1 MYKLKQNDDYFDIMI
16 DKSLQGIARVH
27 NGLIVLKGC
36 NAILRK
42 DYMNMIG
49 KVKLISGGKTGNEL
63 IYTGFV
69 GPGMLTA
76 AVFGNSHSAPSVNN
90 ILNVIEEIGVNHSP
104 GILLIVQNYAEYPI
118 NFTLAKVYAEEKG
131 YALKVIIINNNNVP
145 HFENST
151 KQQDFLPT
159 FFIYKIAGAM
169 AEEGKNIDE
178 IYFLCNSIA
187 NNGKIALLKTE
198 FENLFDEEYK
208 EEIFSNIASQT
219 LKPITDMLNI
229 TSESKTSIYKTKI
242 FCVGHEVAIMINH
255 FGCNAMETN
264 VFILEL
270 LKQIEINNLKVERIY
285 VKELTTHSNN
295 SGFHICFLNLSF
307 DTELIKYLDFSTPVS
322 AWPKIMTSKIIG
334 ITENDETKLTISGKY
349 SKNVDWSN
357 INLQGPIINHENS
370 QIFLSVISTACE
382 AIIAC
387 TKQLNKM
394 DQEFEDGD
402 YGTHLACGAKAIQ
415 DAIQENKILGTN
427 LCVTFTQISDIIQ
440 RTVGGLQGG
449 LYSLFFYNIAKA
461 FSKYQSDEEVTANMW
476 LHVLITANNIIKQ
489 FKIWS
494 TGDQALLTVLVAMQT
509 DLENALSKNMNPID
523 AFGTAVQAAESFTTN
538 ILYSPSYVKK
548 CKKLKYPDPRAH
560 GVGIWMRA
568 AYESIK
574 LKLSQHRSTKNLN
587 S

>member
-49 KVKLISGGKTGNEL
+49 KVKLISGGKTENEL

-131 YALKVIIINNNNVP
+131 YTLKVIIINNNNVP

-151 KQQDFLPT
+151 KKQDFLPI

-169 AEEGKNIDE
+169 AEEGKSMDE

-255 FGCNAMETN
+255 FGCNAVETN
-264 VFILEL
+264 AFILEL

-307 DTELIKYLDFSTPVS
+307 DSELIKYLDFSTPVS

-334 ITENDETKLTISGKY
+334 IAENDETKLTISGKY
-349 SKNVDWSN
+349 CKNVDWSN
-357 INLQGPIINHENS
+357 INLQGPIINHGNS

-394 DQEFEDGD
+394 DQEFEAGD

-440 RTVGGLQGG
+440 RT
-449 LYSLFFYNIAKA
+449 A
-461 FSKYQSDEEVTANMW
+461 FSEYQSDEEVTANMW
-476 LHVLITANNIIKQ
+476 LHVLITANNTIKQ

-538 ILYSPSYVKK
+538 ILYTPSYVKK

-568 AYESIK
+568 AYEGIK
-574 LKLSQHRSTKNLN
+574 LKLSQYRSTKNLN

>member
-1 MYKLKQNDDYFDIMI
+1 MYKLKQNDDYFNIMI
-16 DKSLQGIARVH
+16 HKSLQGIARVH

-49 KVKLISGGKTGNEL
+49 KVKLISGGKVGNEL

-90 ILNVIEEIGVNHSP
+90 ILNVIEEIGINHSP

-131 YALKVIIINNNNVP
+131 YTLKIIIINNNNVP
-145 HFENST
+145 HFENNT
-151 KQQDFLPT
+151 KEQDFLPT

-169 AEEGKNIDE
+169 AEEGKSIDE

-229 TSESKTSIYKTKI
+229 TSESKTNTYKTKI

-255 FGCNAMETN
+255 FGCNAVKTN
-264 VFILEL
+264 AFILEL

-285 VKELTTHSNN
+285 VKELATHSNN
-295 SGFHICFLNLSF
+295 NGFHICFLNLSF

-334 ITENDETKLTISGKY
+334 IAKNDETKLTTSGKY
-349 SKNVDWSN
+349 CKNMDWSN
-357 INLQGPIINHENS
+357 INLLGPIINHGNS

-394 DQEFEDGD
+394 DQKFGDGD

-449 LYSLFFYNIAKA
+449 LYSLFFYSIAKA
-461 FSKYQSDEEVTANMW
+461 FSEYQSDEEVTANLC
-476 LHVLITANNIIKQ
+476 LHVLITANKTIKQ

-538 ILYSPSYVKK
+538 ILYSPSY
-548 CKKLKYPDPRAH
+548 KLKYPDPRAH

-568 AYESIK
+568 AYEGIK
-574 LKLSQHRSTKNLN
+574 LKLSQYHSTKNVN